1 VTRISASSGS
11 TIGMDGGDLRVG
23 VMKKLLLVAV
33 CVVALT
39 VGAQAKPVQLGSI
52 DNTWVIAYDSE
63 LFAGACI
70 ATMDSNLLKLKISF
84 ITAYP
89 KEGTEKL
96 WFVGLS
102 SPEWTWIKPGTTYDF
117 AIDTQRGSGE
127 TKKWP
132 LVFNGGSDGFM
143 FAQANVDIVNSMA
156 SDYGDIFF
164 NIRNPKTNQ
173 YLAQRDSWNLGK
185 SAAAIRSVVNCLRD
199 RSPTFATTTPPPPPP
214 PPATPPSKKSENS
227 SVGSGF
233 FVSKSMG
240 SETSYVVTNFHVIDG
255 CKSAIRIRYPVYP
268 PVNAYVHAAD
278 PANDLALLSTKLS
291 AGGFPSFRL
300 NLKQGEQIASYGF
313 PYGAD
318 FASFTMGN
326 VTSVVGLDSNTS
338 AFQLSAPV
346 QPGNSGGPL
355 LDMNGRVVG
364 MAQGILGTLRA
375 AEALGGAIPQNVNIG
390 ITATTIIG
398 FLQAHSV
405 DYIIDSERTKFEPEQ
420 IAEEAKKFTVK
431 VTCGD

>member
-1 VTRISASSGS
+1 
-11 TIGMDGGDLRVG
+11 
-23 VMKKLLLVAV
+23 MKKLVLATV
-33 CVVALT
+33 CLVALT
-39 VGAQAKPVQLGSI
+39 VGAQAKPVQLGLI
-52 DNTWVIAYDSE
+52 DTRWAIEYDSE

-70 ATMDSNLLKLKISF
+70 ATINYDLLKLKLSF

-96 WFVGLS
+96 WFVGVS
-102 SPEWTWIKPGTTYDF
+102 SPEWTWIKSGTTYDF
-117 AIDTQRGSGE
+117 AIDTKRGSGE

-132 LVFNGGSDGFM
+132 LVFTGGSNGFM
-143 FAQANVDIVNSMA
+143 FAKANVDIVNSMA

-164 NIRNPKTNQ
+164 NIRNLKNNQ
-173 YLAQRDSWNLGK
+173 WLSKRDSWNLGK
-185 SAAAIRSVVNCLRD
+185 SAAAIRTIVNCLKD
-199 RSPTFATTTPPPPPP
+199 RSPTFATTTPTPTPPEEPPPSQKRE
-214 PPATPPSKKSENS
+214 SKS

-233 FVSKSMG
+233 FVSKPMG
-240 SETSYVVTNFHVIDG
+240 SVTAYVVTNFHVIDG
-255 CKSAIRIRYPVYP
+255 CKSAFRIRYPIYQ
-268 PVNAYVHAAD
+268 PVDAYVHAVD
-278 PANDLALLSTKLS
+278 PQNDLALLSTKLPAS
-291 AGGFPSFRL
+291 GFPSFRL

-313 PYGAD
+313 PFGAD

-326 VTSVVGLDSNTS
+326 VTSVVGLDNNTS
-338 AFQLSAPV
+338 AFQMSAPV

-405 DYIIDSERTKFEPEQ
+405 DYIIDTERTKFEPEQ

>member
-1 VTRISASSGS
+1 LSGGIGRNDIAMAAKMTRLF
-11 TIGMDGGDLRVG
+11 TT
-23 VMKKLLLVAV
+23 V
-33 CVVALT
+33 CVIALT
-39 VGAQAKPVQLGSI
+39 VGAQAKPVQLGLI
-52 DNTWVIAYDSE
+52 DNRWVIEYDAE

-117 AIDTQRGSGE
+117 AIDTKRGSGE

-164 NIRNPKTNQ
+164 NVRNLKTNQ

-199 RSPTFATTTPPPPPP
+199 RSPTVPTTPAPPPPVPP
-214 PPATPPSKKSENS
+214 PPSQKQESKS

-233 FVSKSMG
+233 FVSKPMG

-278 PANDLALLSTKLS
+278 PANDLALLATKLS

-326 VTSVVGLDSNTS
+326 VTSVVGLDNNTS

-405 DYIIDSERTKFEPEQ
+405 DYIIDTERTKFEPEQ
-420 IAEEAKKFTVK
+420 IADEAKKFTVK

>member
-1 VTRISASSGS
+1 
-11 TIGMDGGDLRVG
+11 
-23 VMKKLLLVAV
+23 MKKLVLATV
-33 CVVALT
+33 CLVALT
-39 VGAQAKPVQLGSI
+39 VGAQAKPVQLGLI
-52 DNTWVIAYDSE
+52 DNKWVIEYDSE

-70 ATMDSNLLKLKISF
+70 ATMNYNLLKLKVSF

-89 KEGTEKL
+89 REGTEKL

-102 SPEWTWIKPGTTYDF
+102 SPEWTWIKSGTAYDF
-117 AIDTQRGSGE
+117 AIDTKRQNDE

-132 LVFNGGSDGFM
+132 LVFTGGSNGFM
-143 FAQANVDIVNSMA
+143 SAKVNVDIVNSMA

-164 NIRNPKTNQ
+164 NIRNLKNNQ
-173 YLAQRDSWNLGK
+173 YFSQRDSWNLGK
-185 SAAAIRSVVNCLRD
+185 SAAAIRTIVNCLRD
-199 RSPTFATTTPPPPPP
+199 RSPTVATITPPPAPTTPPPPGAAPP
-214 PPATPPSKKSENS
+214 RESKS

-233 FVSKSMG
+233 FVSKPMG
-240 SETSYVVTNFHVIDG
+240 SDTAYVVTNFHVIDG
-255 CKSAIRIRYPVYP
+255 CKSTIRVRYPIYQ
-268 PVNAYVHAAD
+268 PVNAYIHAVD
-278 PANDLALLSTKLS
+278 PANDLSLLSTKLP
-291 AGGFPSFRL
+291 ATGFPSFRL

-326 VTSVVGLDSNTS
+326 VTSVVGLDNNTS
-338 AFQLSAPV
+338 AFQMSAPV

-405 DYIIDSERTKFEPEQ
+405 DYRIDTERTKFEPEQ
-420 IAEEAKKFTVK
+420 IAEEAKKFAVK